1 MRKTKTVR
9 RKAMRKTRRKRGGEI
24 PPSPNY
30 KFVSTTPGIKPN
42 MFNSLSLTQ
51 LENTLETIFNK
62 ALLLKDTCNK
72 ECLKKICPENKK
84 SIFSLFRKED
94 PEQNEICSQ
103 TKDLINTKSGYDSA
117 NFCDNRLIRNN
128 NTKTCSKEYGKNSG
142 TDNECSCSMFLQK
155 LKEFDMAKRQIN
167 KEQNRELYEKA
178 ETGWKILQNEIPNR
192 PILWKWRVR
201 RGALV

>member
-9 RKAMRKTRRKRGGEI
+9 RKAMRKTKRKRGGET
-24 PPSPNY
+24 PPKIN
-30 KFVSTTPGIKPN
+30 TTK
-42 MFNSLSLTQ
+42 FNSLSLTQ
-51 LENTLETIFNK
+51 LENMLETIFNK

-117 NFCDNRLIRNN
+117 NFCDNRLIRND
-128 NTKTCSKEYGKNSG
+128 NTKTCRNEYGKNSG

-155 LKEFDMAKRQIN
+155 LKEFEMAKHQIN
-167 KEQNRELYEKA
+167 KEQNKELYEKA
-178 ETGWKILQNEIPNR
+178 ETGWKILQNEIGNR
-192 PILWKWRVR
+192 PILWKWRVH